1 MGSGFTCR
9 GFLERPSGPR
19 LVLECLLNEISSLR
33 LRTAPHFAR
42 KTPPL
47 GAVHFAHVPSLSNE
61 LAKGLPCR
69 KNPCCLRSHLRSSPF
84 ALSHLVRSWL
94 RRPAPAAPPDIVAG
108 PLVIFEGQQDVG
120 TVLHPG
126 SAQYDGASGTYTVS
140 GSGENMWFATD
151 DFHFVWAKVSGDV
164 ALTADIA
171 ILGSGG
177 DPHRKAVL
185 MIRQTLD
192 GNSAAVDV
200 ALHGVG
206 LTSLQFRDAAGG
218 IDARSAGP
226 RHRAQNGAH
235 RETRRLFLRLRLG
248 RRWQAGTGG
257 SFHQGGAD
265 RHFLYRHRRLRAQQ
279 GCDRAGGFLP
289 CQTRS
294 SRGPRRATRSW
305 SARSRRSP
313 SLQQTVMSSM
323 LRPPTSRLR
332 TGPATV
338 LRFSSIRTAGSSSW
352 RSPAASLPPSTLLP
366 SCISTTITASRL
378 TELCWPSAT
387 TPTQIINRASTSFP
401 SPEARPGSLRPRARP
416 TGTVGRRTAR
426 RLPSPASATAT
437 STSTPSP
444 SRAARR
450 RG

>member
-84 ALSHLVRSWL
+84 ALSHLVQSWL

-108 PLVIFEGQQDVG
+108 PLVIFQGQQDVG

-126 SAQYDGASGTYTVS
+126 SAQYDGATGTYTVS
-140 GSGENMWFATD
+140 GSGENMWFASD
-151 DFHFVWAKVSGDV
+151 DFHFVWTKVSGDV

-185 MIRQTLD
+185 MIRQSLD
-192 GNSAAVDV
+192 GDSAAVDLAV
-200 ALHGVG
+200 HGSV
-206 LTSLQFRDAAGG
+206 SLLCNFATRPAASPRG
-218 IDARSAGP
+218 ASP

-257 SFHQGGAD
+257 SIHQGGAD
-265 RHFLYRHRRLRAQQ
+265 RSLSISASASARTTRMLSSGRL
-279 GCDRAGGFLP
+279 
-289 CQTRS
+289 
-294 SRGPRRATRSW
+294 SRMSNSIILRPRRATRFW
-305 SARSRRSP
+305 
-313 SLQQTVMSSM
+313 
-323 LRPPTSRLR
+323 
-332 TGPATV
+332 
-338 LRFSSIRTAGSSSW
+338 
-352 RSPAASLPPSTLLP
+352 
-366 SCISTTITASRL
+366 
-378 TELCWPSAT
+378 
-387 TPTQIINRASTSFP
+387 
-401 SPEARPGSLRPRARP
+401 
-416 TGTVGRRTAR
+416 
-426 RLPSPASATAT
+426 
-437 STSTPSP
+437 
-444 SRAARR
+444 
-450 RG
+450 